1 MPKIKTITLGCRFNF
16 YESEVSKAIIN
27 KLQPKDDVIVINTCS
42 VTHEAERQS
51 KQTVRKVIRENP
63 NAKIIVT
70 GCAAKTSEDYFKEL
84 NGVFKI
90 VQNSNKDKI
99 GSYLDIPHYSNNIN
113 FDEDIITED
122 DDKLFENRARAFI
135 QIQNGCDH
143 FCSYCIV
150 PFTRGRSRSL
160 PLDIIL
166 KRIKQLIDLGFK
178 EIVLSG
184 INITS
189 YGKDIGNIDLA
200 DVITAILKAFP
211 SLNRLRISSID
222 PKCIDQKLFELS
234 AQETRIMPH
243 FHLSIQSGDNDVL
256 KIMRRRHTRE
266 EVIETCGKLLSLR
279 NDIVFGADFIVG
291 FPSETEAMF
300 NNTLKLI
307 DEAHLSLL
315 HVFPYSPRSGTVA
328 AKMIQLPREVIL
340 NRAKILREKAV
351 SAKRKLFSA
360 LLNTEVSGMIEQYS
374 GGYSF
379 GKTDS
384 FIPFMIN
391 KELTPTSLI
400 KLRVTGFND
409 EQLILS

>member
-1 MPKIKTITLGCRFNF
+1 MQYG
-16 YESEVSKAIIN
+16 
-27 KLQPKDDVIVINTCS
+27 
-42 VTHEAERQS
+42 
-51 KQTVRKVIRENP
+51 
-63 NAKIIVT
+63 
-70 GCAAKTSEDYFKEL
+70 
-84 NGVFKI
+84 
-90 VQNSNKDKI
+90 
-99 GSYLDIPHYSNNIN
+99 
-113 FDEDIITED
+113 ITED